1 MSKQLVNATKTWNE
15 AWAQLRAANENLAKV
30 YTALD
35 KAIAEKNAEWKADL
49 EGIAFPA
56 EFTRLSDAI
65 RKFRSA
71 TNKFVKVQHAV
82 DLAEACKAR

>member
-56 EFTRLSDAI
+56 EFVRLGDAI
-65 RKFRSA
+65 KEFKRA
-71 TNKFVKVQHAV
+71 TNQYMKAKRQADLSKV
-82 DLAEACKAR
+82 R